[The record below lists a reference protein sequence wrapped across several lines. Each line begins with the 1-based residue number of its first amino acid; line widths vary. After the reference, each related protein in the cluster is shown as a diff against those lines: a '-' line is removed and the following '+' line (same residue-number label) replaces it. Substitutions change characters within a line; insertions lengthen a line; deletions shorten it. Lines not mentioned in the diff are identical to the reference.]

1 MKTASTIKCRG
12 GTLASRIVTSLLALA
27 LSNVLFYLWQVGL
40 IPTFGIS
47 LSLLAYL
54 AQAAGS
60 SAGACLDYLGHSRI
74 YQGSVEGAKKPKQ
87 WQFYAKRIF
96 FLPVGFVTFVVAYEL
111 LDISYLLSSILAS
124 VAGWVAGY
132 KSIDK
137 LFMER

>member
-1 MKTASTIKCRG
+1 MQTASTKKCRG

-47 LSLLAYL
+47 LNLLAYL

-60 SAGACLDYLGHSRI
+60 SVGASLDYFGHGRI
-74 YQGSVEGAKKPKQ
+74 YQRSISGGKKPKQ

-96 FLPVGFVTFVVAYEL
+96 FLPVGFATFVIAYEL
-111 LDISYLLSSILAS
+111 MDINYLLSSILAS
-124 VAGWVAGY
+124 AAGWAAGY
-132 KSIDK
+132 KSIEK
-137 LFMER
+137 LYVGR